1 MSTTLE
7 TMPGSAGEA
16 SSPYENKEAAL
27 EFVTDLGHWRLTVNA
42 GRHDWTYRTEAT
54 ESVSIPQT
62 FRERYWLGKS
72 VSLPQQI
79 QPSNA
84 DQALAGGWNFLKQ
97 LQTESGTWGCNCDG
111 PLFVTSGMVFAMYF
125 TGNKI
130 DNHTSS
136 EMCRYLVNT
145 ANDDGGW
152 GLFLDSPSTVFGTTV
167 NYIMLRMLGLPA
179 NHAVCVKAR
188 GLLIAM
194 GSALAIPTWGKV
206 WLCILGLCEWEGM
219 IPLTPELLL
228 TPRMLSLNPANW
240 WMPVRNI
247 FISMSYLYGH
257 RVKIEDDPLLQ
268 SLRNEIYDMPYA
280 EIDWIA
286 NRTNVSEYDRLKPP
300 STFQKATAFA
310 LGQLEHWKIPSL
322 RTRSLSEA
330 LFHIEAEVHNT
341 GYLCLTPVSW
351 ASNMIALWHAHGSDS
366 HWAHGMLTRFRDPL
380 WMCREGLAAS
390 GTDGTAVWD
399 TSLTVQAVLDSELQ
413 LQSDDLDAMSK
424 ALEFLDNT
432 QIRENPLGI
441 QQVYRH
447 PSQGGWPF
455 STRDQGYAVSDTT
468 AEALKAVLLL
478 QNKLPQSARVS
489 EHRLQQAVDLLLGM
503 ESAGG
508 GFAAYEK
515 VRGPAYLEHFNI
527 TDSYEDCMV
536 ESRYAEC
543 TGSVIMAFTEFTRLY
558 PDYRSEDIHLC
569 IERSVTWLLEAQ
581 FPEGGWLGSWG
592 VCFSFASMF
601 ALEGLACAGLYEHNS
616 MAVRRACQFL
626 RSNQNSDGGW
636 GEALESS
643 KAKRYIQEPKGSQ
656 VPQTAY
662 ALVGLVTADCADH
675 NAIRRGIDFLI
686 RKQQPNGDWL
696 PGTLEGIYTPP
707 CGYRY
712 PMYKFHFPL
721 KALSKYV
728 RRYTRIAADQ

>member
-1 MSTTLE
+1 
-7 TMPGSAGEA
+7 
-16 SSPYENKEAAL
+16 
-27 EFVTDLGHWRLTVNA
+27 
-42 GRHDWTYRTEAT
+42 
-54 ESVSIPQT
+54 
-62 FRERYWLGKS
+62 
-72 VSLPQQI
+72 
-79 QPSNA
+79 
-84 DQALAGGWNFLKQ
+84 
-97 LQTESGTWGCNCDG
+97 
-111 PLFVTSGMVFAMYF
+111 
-125 TGNKI
+125 
-130 DNHTSS
+130 
-136 EMCRYLVNT
+136 
-145 ANDDGGW
+145 
-152 GLFLDSPSTVFGTTV
+152 
-167 NYIMLRMLGLPA
+167 
-179 NHAVCVKAR
+179 
-188 GLLIAM
+188 
-194 GSALAIPTWGKV
+194 
-206 WLCILGLCEWEGM
+206 
-219 IPLTPELLL
+219 
-228 TPRMLSLNPANW
+228 
-240 WMPVRNI
+240 
-247 FISMSYLYGH
+247 
-257 RVKIEDDPLLQ
+257 
-268 SLRNEIYDMPYA
+268 
-280 EIDWIA
+280 
-286 NRTNVSEYDRLKPP
+286 
-300 STFQKATAFA
+300 
-310 LGQLEHWKIPSL
+310 
-322 RTRSLSEA
+322 
-330 LFHIEAEVHNT
+330 
-341 GYLCLTPVSW
+341 
-351 ASNMIALWHAHGSDS
+351 MIALWHAHGSDS

-712 PMYKFHFPL
+712 PITGTRITIVLSDFFGYRHADTYKGRGFGYVPMLAYSYAKSSELATIPMINHSSKRIPIVQDQRHHVQLLSKRSHRKLWHLDMVQSRHADHYRLYASNAYLSLAFGQSQIARKCSTGSISASSVPEVYKFGL
-721 KALSKYV
+721 ALTPGRKVERDAQEIRDIQGDWTIEHCLPIDMFEVRPRFCVIESKKSRPIV
-728 RRYTRIAADQ
+728 GNGTWI